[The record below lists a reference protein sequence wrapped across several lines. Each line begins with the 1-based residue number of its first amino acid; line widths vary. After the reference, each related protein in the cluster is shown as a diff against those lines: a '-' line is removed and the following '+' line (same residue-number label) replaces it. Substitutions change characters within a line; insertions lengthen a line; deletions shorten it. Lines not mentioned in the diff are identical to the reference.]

1 MPATVLVNNLT
12 VVHQTSNGVVTT
24 FPDVCKTPSPG
35 GPIPLPYPNVA
46 QSTTTSDGS
55 SSVTA
60 DGNPIMLKTS
70 SFVLSTGD
78 EAGSAM
84 GVVSNKI
91 KGKAYPTMYSF
102 DVKVEGQN
110 VFRQT
115 DLMLGNGGSPTNT
128 PPAANMQPGSPLLPG
143 EMSKLKDPEKQKI
156 TKLAWKKTDVCCGD
170 EAELEVKSEGFK
182 SELARITIARPGEGG
197 PICGWFGVSMAE
209 NGHTYKWIV
218 RRGPFAKE
226 VKLEAQQSLWDG
238 EKKSSNQLNVK
249 VPPDKTDPPVKVNR
263 TAPVYEW
270 RTKRNSSKKELV
282 RDPTSNYGWEA
293 CFEMAFTN
301 GRLSVTRKVDFD
313 RPDGARPS
321 PTQFRRWKREV
332 EGVWDAKYRLHRK
345 NCQRGTRCDCG
356 GWSNGCC
363 TFPIRVV
370 CEFGPGPGKRVTL
383 HKGANHPT
391 GREKELSPGVPNPNY
406 GRWWYSHDWW
416 EGLRNVPGTVRAHE
430 FGHLIGMY
438 DEYPEGAAEASRR
451 YADVPKSIMNAGR
464 KVYPRHFEE
473 FAKWFRSH
481 AEPILGPLEL
491 LRTSL

>member
-1 MPATVLVNNLT
+1 VNNLT

-182 SELARITIARPGEGG
+182 SELAPITIAQPGEGG
-197 PICGWFGVSMAE
+197 PVCGRFGVSMAE

-218 RRGPFAKE
+218 RRGPFAKD
-226 VKLEAQQSLWDG
+226 VKLEAQQTLWDG

-249 VPPDKTDPPVKVNR
+249 VPGDKKELIKLQR
-263 TAPVYEW
+263 TAPVFAWVEDAKTGTKQLKGTAQHYEW
-270 RTKRNSSKKELV
+270 EV
-282 RDPTSNYGWEA
+282 CYEI
-293 CFEMAFTN
+293 AFTS
-301 GRLSVTRKVDFD
+301 GRLTVTKKLDFA
-313 RPDGARPS
+313 RPDGAAAGPYQYRL
-321 PTQFRRWKREV
+321 WKREV
-332 EGVWDAKYRLHRK
+332 EGVWDAKYRLHRDK
-345 NCQRGTRCDCG
+345 CLRGTACDCG
-356 GWSNGCC
+356 GYSNGCC
-363 TFPIRVV
+363 AFPIRVV
-370 CEFGPGPGKRVTL
+370 CDFGPGHGKPVTL
-383 HKGANHPT
+383 HAGPNDPT
-391 GREKELSPGVPNPNY
+391 GRRKEISPGVPNPNY

-416 EGLRNVPGTVRAHE
+416 EGRRNVPMTVRAHE

-438 DEYPEGAAEASRR
+438 DEYTEGAAEVSRR
-451 YADVPKSIMNAGR
+451 YANVPSSIMSVGR
-464 KVYPRHFEE
+464 TVYLRHFEE
-473 FAKWFRSH
+473 FAAWFAKH

-491 LRTSL
+491 MPIF

>member
-24 FPDVCKTPSPG
+24 FPDVCKTPSPS

-70 SFVLSTGD
+70 SFALSTGD

-128 PPAANMQPGSPLLPG
+128 PPAADMQPGAPLPPG

-156 TKLAWKKTDVCCGD
+156 TKLAWRKTDVCCGD

-182 SELARITIARPGEGG
+182 SELAPITVARPGEGG
-197 PICGWFGVSMAE
+197 PIVGRFGVSMTG

-238 EKKSSNQLNVK
+238 EKKSSNHLNVK
-249 VPPDKTDPPVKVNR
+249 VPGDKKELIKLQR
-263 TAPVYEW
+263 TAPKYVW
-270 RTKRNSSKKELV
+270 RTDRNRGTRQLS
-282 RDPTSNYGWEA
+282 RDRTTNFGWES
-293 CFEMAFTN
+293 CFEMAFVN
-301 GRLSVTRKVDFD
+301 GRLSVTRKLDFA
-313 RPDGARPS
+313 RPDGAAAGPYQYRL
-321 PTQFRRWKREV
+321 WKREV
-332 EGVWDAKYRLHRK
+332 EGVWDAKYRLHREK
-345 NCQRGTRCDCG
+345 CQRGDACDCG
-356 GWSNGCC
+356 GYSNGCC
-363 TFPIRVV
+363 AFPIRVV
-370 CEFGPGPGKRVTL
+370 CDFGPGHGKQVTL
-383 HKGANHPT
+383 HAGPNHPT
-391 GREKELSPGVPNPNY
+391 GTQEELSPGVPNPNY

-416 EGLRNVPGTVRAHE
+416 EGLRSVPVTVRAHE

-438 DEYPEGAAEASRR
+438 DEYPLGAAETSRL
-451 YADVPKSIMNAGR
+451 YSNVPDSIMNAGR
-464 KVYPRHFEE
+464 KVYERHVEE
-473 FAKWFRSH
+473 FAGWFRKH
-481 AEPILGPLEL
+481 AEPILGPLKL
-491 LRTSL
+491 LAIP